1 MSAPRDDGVIIE
13 TMVDAITTIFAYT
26 ADQTLETFLAN
37 RMMKDAVA
45 KNLEVVG
52 ESASQLSPGIKD
64 RHAHIPWNDMIG
76 LRHRLVH
83 HYGGTDWAVVWETIR
98 VDLTPLLEQLIA
110 LQDQD

>member
-1 MSAPRDDGVIIE
+1 MSAPRDDDIIIE

-26 ADQTLETFLAN
+26 AEQTLETFLAN

-52 ESASQLSPGIKD
+52 ESASQLSPGLKD
-64 RHAHIPWNDMIG
+64 RHSHIPWHDMIG

-98 VDLTPLLEQLIA
+98 VDLTPLFEQLIA